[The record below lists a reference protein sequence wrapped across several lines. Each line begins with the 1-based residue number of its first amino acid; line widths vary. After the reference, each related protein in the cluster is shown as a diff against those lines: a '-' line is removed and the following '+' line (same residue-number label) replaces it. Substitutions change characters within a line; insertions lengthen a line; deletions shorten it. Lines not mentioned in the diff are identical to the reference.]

1 MLQHLIF
8 FPILLPL
15 LAGIFLLLPPLHGHV
30 KRQRVAVLVVNI
42 LLLVSAVLLLQQ
54 SIHHE
59 PQMYMMGDWQAPFGI
74 ALVNDKL
81 AAVML
86 LLSAVLGLT
95 VHLYAC
101 AGDDQRGP
109 FFHPL
114 FMFQLMGING
124 AFLTG
129 DAFNLFVFFEI
140 LLIASY
146 SLLIHGGGKQRTQ
159 AAVHY
164 VLLNLVGSVF
174 FLFGLGILY
183 ATFGTL
189 NMADM
194 AYKAAHLNADDIAL
208 AKAGGL
214 LLLVVFGLKA
224 ALLPLHFWLPRTYA
238 NTSTPVAALFAIMT
252 KVGIYSLWRM
262 HTAVFGDH
270 AGELANI
277 AVFWLWPLAVATLIA
292 GIIALL
298 ASQTLKMLAANLVV
312 ISAGSLLLT
321 VALNSPQATAAGL
334 YYLIHSTLMSAAL
347 FLIAGMVQEQ
357 RGQAQDRFVRSR
369 PVNQP
374 ALLGG
379 FFFVAALA
387 LIGMPPLSGFVGK
400 ILLLQAAGDAADAVW
415 VWPPIL
421 ISGLVAI
428 IIFSRAGTTLFWRVQ
443 GVSQNQVLAH
453 PLQIA
458 ATVLLLLM
466 SPALVIWGGALT
478 EFCLSAAYELHQ
490 QPLPVIPA
498 GMAIP
503 EVVR

>member
-8 FPILLPL
+8 FPVLLPL

-30 KRQRVAVLVVNI
+30 QRQRVTVFLVNI
-42 LLLVSAVLLLQQ
+42 LLLASAVLLLQQ
-54 SIHHE
+54 SLQHE
-59 PQMYMMGDWQAPFGI
+59 PQMYMMGNWQAPFGI

-81 AAVML
+81 AAIML
-86 LLSAVLGLT
+86 LLSAVLGFA

-129 DAFNLFVFFEI
+129 DVFNLFVFFEI

-164 VLLNLVGSVF
+164 VFLNLVGSAF
-174 FLFGLGILY
+174 FLFGLGIIY

-189 NMADM
+189 NLADM
-194 AYKAAHLNADDIAL
+194 AHKAAQLNSEDVAL

-238 NTSTPVAALFAIMT
+238 HTSTPVAALFAIMT
-252 KVGIYSLWRM
+252 KVGIYSIWRV
-262 HTAVFGDH
+262 HTAVFGEFG
-270 AGELANI
+270 GELANI
-277 AVFWLWPLAVATLIA
+277 AISWLWPLALATLVA

-312 ISAGSLLLT
+312 LSAGSLLLT
-321 VALNSPQATAAGL
+321 IALNTPQATAAGL
-334 YYLIHSTLMSAAL
+334 YYLIHSTLMAAAL
-347 FLIAGMVQEQ
+347 FLIAGLVHEQ

-379 FFFVAALA
+379 LFFIAALA

-400 ILLLQAAGDAADAVW
+400 IMLLQAAGAGADAAW
-415 VWPPIL
+415 IWPPLL
-421 ISGLVAI
+421 ISGLAALI
-428 IIFSRAGTTLFWRVQ
+428 MFSRAGTTLFWRVQ
-443 GVSQNQVLAH
+443 GTSQNQVMAH
-453 PLQIA
+453 PLQITA
-458 ATVLLLLM
+458 IVVLLLTSPLM
-466 SPALVIWGGALT
+466 VIWGGALT
-478 EFCLSAAYELHQ
+478 DMTIAAANELHRLP
-490 QPLPVIPA
+490 QPLSPA
-498 GMAIP
+498 VSTVQ
-503 EVVR
+503 EVLK